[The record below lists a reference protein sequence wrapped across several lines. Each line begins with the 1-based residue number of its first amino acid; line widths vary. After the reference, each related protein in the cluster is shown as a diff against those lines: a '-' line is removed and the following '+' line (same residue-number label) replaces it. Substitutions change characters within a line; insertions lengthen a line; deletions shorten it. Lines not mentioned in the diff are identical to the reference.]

1 MKIVRAR
8 EDFHIMTGLPGI
20 RYTFA
25 LLSLFVF
32 TVKAEEGP
40 FFHRAHDQ
48 LRKTKAEEGPYH
60 RNADPIGPMKK
71 VLELLDVMSK
81 ELDLD
86 AVEDG
91 KGYEADTK
99 YYDREKYNSTAVLK
113 QTRDTMAQLEFDLQE
128 AEAFREGKSKDLI
141 HAADHLAK
149 NNMELDKTRDVRKE
163 DREVFE
169 RNEAVYV
176 EAIDQ
181 LTRALEVMDKTPP
194 VQGSNAAA
202 SSSLLTIALQLK
214 KTLSH
219 ASDLSL
225 SALQSETLKSFVR
238 TASTLSESSRATS
251 FLQYGARK
259 DTLEVYDHYGG
270 GSGGLIAALKT
281 VLGHVHQERD
291 GELKVEVENKKR
303 YTEWRT
309 SMESLIAN
317 TKKSISDM
325 RMTIAQSQ
333 QQSSQYE
340 ASLLQAK
347 EVFKTETEH
356 LATVESDYRRRTQE
370 YKTRLRTRTDEAIAL
385 HQAQRI
391 LASEVAKSYMDTGKF
406 QGISFVQVSQQ
417 KIEVRRKAL
426 HVFSTAPTPA
436 LALLALKST
445 VHYKIGTQ
453 ADPFAKMKVMIKE
466 LLERLYD
473 EQAKE
478 TRHAAWCEQEMAKTT
493 KSQGR
498 KEDDI
503 QKTKDRLEALQA
515 GLMETTQD
523 INTTSKDLELVNA
536 SIAEATLVRAK
547 EHKSAMDAVKMYK
560 YGVALLSNA
569 IKVLKSFYG
578 RKDRVRSEGLSVKG
592 PKVDDRGMRIRQGLS
607 TGVIGMLDVAL
618 HDFKTSLQEA
628 LAAEKAA
635 ALDFQQFRSES
646 NIRIAVFNKD
656 LEYKSRNKVKLEFD
670 ESTMK
675 NDLKSYKQEL
685 SAVNS
690 YMSKLKVSCTLGI
703 TYQERKAKRQ
713 DKLKSLKDCLSI
725 LLSENAVR

>member
-8 EDFHIMTGLPGI
+8 EDFHTMTGLPGI

-32 TVKAEEGP
+32 TVKAEEGS
-40 FFHRAHDQ
+40 FFDRARDRW
-48 LRKTKAEEGPYH
+48 LRKKKTEEGPYH
-60 RNADPIGPMKK
+60 RKADPIGPMKK

-81 ELDLD
+81 ELDVD
-86 AVEDG
+86 ADQDG
-91 KGYEADTK
+91 KGYEADGK
-99 YYDREKYNSTAVLK
+99 YYDKETYRSKAVVK

-169 RNEAVYV
+169 RNEAVYI

-194 VQGSNAAA
+194 AQGSNSAA

-225 SALQSETLKSFVR
+225 SAFQSETLKSFVR

-291 GELKVEVENKKR
+291 GELKEEVENKKR

-370 YKTRLRTRTDEAIAL
+370 YKTRLQTRTDEAIAL
-385 HQAQRI
+385 HEAQRI
-391 LASEVAKSYMDTGKF
+391 LGSEVAKSYMDTGKF
-406 QGISFVQVSQQ
+406 QNISFVQVSQQ

-453 ADPFAKMKVMIKE
+453 ADPFAKVKVMIKE

-478 TRHAAWCEQEMAKTT
+478 TRHAEWCEQEMAKTT
-493 KSQGR
+493 NSQGK

-515 GLMETTQD
+515 ELVETTQD
-523 INTTSKDLELVNA
+523 INTTTKDLELVNT

-547 EHKSAMDAVKMYK
+547 EHKNAMDAVKMYK

-578 RKDRVRSEGLSVKG
+578 KKRVRSEGLSVKG

-607 TGVIGMLDVAL
+607 TGVIGMLDIAL
-618 HDFKTSLQEA
+618 NDFKTSLQEA

-635 ALDFQQFRSES
+635 ALDFQQFRSQS

-675 NDLKSYKQEL
+675 NDLKSYEQEL
-685 SAVNS
+685 TAVNS
-690 YMSKLKVSCTLGI
+690 YMSKLEVSCTLGI
-703 TYQERKAKRQ
+703 TYEERKAKRE
-713 DKLKSLKDCLSI
+713 DELKSLKETLSI